1 MDLEL
6 LPLTQWLHVAY
17 MDLEIWADSHLL
29 QMGVVACIDFEVY
42 ALNLRM
48 SVVHNWHV

>member
-1 MDLEL
+1 MDLEF

-17 MDLEIWADSHLL
+17 MDLEIWADSHVL
-29 QMGVVACIDFEVY
+29 QMGVVVCIDLEVY

-48 SVVHNWHV
+48 SVVHNQHV